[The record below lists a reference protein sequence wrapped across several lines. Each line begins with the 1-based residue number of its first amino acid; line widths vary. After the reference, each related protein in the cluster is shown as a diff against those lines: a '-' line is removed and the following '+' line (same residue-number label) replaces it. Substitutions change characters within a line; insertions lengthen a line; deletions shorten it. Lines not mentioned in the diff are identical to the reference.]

1 MIVGGLLFSEIV
13 GIGVQPPASR
23 LENEREDQERT

>member
-13 GIGVQPPASR
+13 GVQPPASR